1 MKLRKIF
8 FLLMTGIFSIQIFSQ
23 KIPDCTKKIYVAPDG
38 KMYVNKALPIY
49 LRISNQP
56 GDKAN
61 SVLLKSENSSRNTIP
76 FYFDVEGYNSIRS
89 PWCIDTTTKQLVY
102 PKKDIKFEVYAD
114 SKPPVTAINFGDSK
128 ILRQKGKLYLNAKT
142 EIKLSA
148 ADELSGVDKIM
159 YSLDSSEFKEYQET
173 ISLENEKEYI
183 LKYYSFDKVG
193 NIEPLKTLDIVIDK
207 SSPRTMLEIKGDVY
221 ENILSGKT
229 MLTLKAVDSISG
241 LESITTKLDD
251 GPEGNYSGPIY
262 TALIMQ
268 GEHKLVYWST
278 DNVKNKEQEHTYNFY
293 VDKTPPTIIQEV
305 VGKSFMLNGKE
316 FSSGKTQ
323 LKLTAIDNKAGVK
336 DIFYSINNGEYKK
349 YSAPVTLST
358 IGGNL
363 SIKSYALDRVNNR
376 SQATE
381 EEQAVKVPYIDLS
394 GPVLSFA
401 LQGPVFKTSDTIY
414 ISSKTK
420 ILLKG
425 YDNES
430 GMNNIQ
436 YNVDGGELKAFNAAF
451 SIDQEGYHKI
461 EYIGTDNVENTT
473 NGTITFMV
481 DNTGPSIFERFST
494 LPKGTISEQGK
505 TIILYP
511 GHVGLFISATDTES
525 GYDRMTYSING
536 SIEKPFTGFLS
547 GFDKTNVVIIKA
559 YDKLG
564 NESKAQIEF
573 GIKN

>member
-1 MKLRKIF
+1 
-8 FLLMTGIFSIQIFSQ
+8 MTGIFSIQIFSQ

-38 KMYVNKALPIY
+38 KMYVNKSLPIY

-56 GDKAN
+56 GVKAN
-61 SVLLKSENSSRNTIP
+61 SVLLKSENSSKNTIP

-89 PWCIDTTTKQLVY
+89 PWCVDTTTKQSVY
-102 PKKDIKFEVYAD
+102 PKEDIKFEVYAD
-114 SKPPVTAINFGDSK
+114 SKSPVSAINFRDSK
-128 ILRQKGKLYLNAKT
+128 ILKQKGKLYLNAKA
-142 EIKLSA
+142 EIQLSA

-173 ISLENEKEYI
+173 IYLESEKEYI

-229 MLTLKAVDSISG
+229 MLMLKAVDSISG
-241 LESITTKLDD
+241 LESITTKFDD

-262 TALIMQ
+262 TALISQ
-268 GEHKLVYWST
+268 GEHRFVYWST

-336 DIFYSINNGEYKK
+336 DIFYSINNGEFKK

-414 ISSKTK
+414 ITSKTK

-473 NGTITFMV
+473 NGTSTFMV

-494 LPKGTISEQGK
+494 LPKGTISDQGK

-536 SIEKPFTGFLS
+536 SKEKPFTGFLS
-547 GFDKTNVVIIKA
+547 GFDKTNVVIIKT

>member
-1 MKLRKIF
+1 
-8 FLLMTGIFSIQIFSQ
+8 MTGIFSIQIFSQ

-38 KMYVNKALPIY
+38 KMYVNKSLPIY

-61 SVLLKSENSSRNTIP
+61 SVLLKSENSSKNTIP

-89 PWCIDTTTKQLVY
+89 PWCVDTTTKQSVY
-102 PKKDIKFEVYAD
+102 PKEDIKFEVYAD
-114 SKPPVTAINFGDSK
+114 SKSPVSAINFRDSK
-128 ILRQKGKLYLNAKT
+128 ILKQKGKLYLNAKA
-142 EIKLSA
+142 EIQLSA

-173 ISLENEKEYI
+173 IYLESEKEYI

-229 MLTLKAVDSISG
+229 MLMLKAVDSISG
-241 LESITTKLDD
+241 LESITTKFDD

-262 TALIMQ
+262 TALISQ
-268 GEHKLVYWST
+268 GEHRFVYWST

-336 DIFYSINNGEYKK
+336 DIFYSINNGEFKK

-414 ISSKTK
+414 ITSKTK

-494 LPKGTISEQGK
+494 LPKGTISDQGK

-525 GYDRMTYSING
+525 GYDRMIYSING
-536 SIEKPFTGFLS
+536 SKEKPFTGFLS
-547 GFDKTNVVIIKA
+547 GFDKTNVVIIKT